1 MTRQMKVEIGV
12 GVLVLMTLV
21 SLVFIALK
29 VSNLSAIQERPSYQ
43 VYALFSNI
51 GGLTVRAPVKIS
63 GVVVGRVASISI
75 DPQTYRAKVVMDIYQ
90 DYGDLPTDS
99 SAAILTAGLL
109 GSQYVGLE
117 IGADETVLSAG
128 SRINYT
134 QSALVLE
141 NLIGQLMVKLTE
153 GGKNE

>member
-1 MTRQMKVEIGV
+1 MTRQMKLEVWV
-12 GVLVLMTLV
+12 GLFVLMTLA

-29 VSNLSAIQERPSYQ
+29 VSNLSSIQERPSYQ
-43 VYALFSNI
+43 VYALFSNV
-51 GGLTVRAPVKIS
+51 GGLTPRAPVKIS
-63 GVVVGRVASISI
+63 GVVVGRVSSISI
-75 DPQTYRAKVVMDIYQ
+75 DTQTYRAKVTMDIYQ

-109 GSQYVGLE
+109 GSQYIGLE
-117 IGADETVLSAG
+117 VGGDDDVLAAG

-153 GGKNE
+153 GGKE